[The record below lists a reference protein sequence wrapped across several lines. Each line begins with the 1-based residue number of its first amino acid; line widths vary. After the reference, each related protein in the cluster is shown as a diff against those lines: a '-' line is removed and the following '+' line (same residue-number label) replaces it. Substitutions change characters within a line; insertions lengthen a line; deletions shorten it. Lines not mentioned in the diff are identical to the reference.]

1 MTIIFNV
8 YTINRVRIT
17 FDPAKDA
24 ANVAK
29 HELSLAVAAELDW
42 DAAVVWEDCRR
53 DYGEVR
59 YVALA
64 PHGRRLL
71 FVAYTRRGGLR
82 RIISLRKANLREIDR
97 YEAET
102 DSTDD

>member
-1 MTIIFNV
+1 
-8 YTINRVRIT
+8 VRIT

-29 HELSLAVAAELDW
+29 HGLSLAVAADLDW
-42 DAAVVWEDCRR
+42 GAAVVWEDCRR

-59 YVALA
+59 YVALV
-64 PHGRRLL
+64 PHGRRLV
-71 FVAYTRRGGLR
+71 FVAYARRGGQM

-97 YEAET
+97 YETET
-102 DSTDD
+102 DPTDD

>member
-1 MTIIFNV
+1 
-8 YTINRVRIT
+8 VRIT
-17 FDPAKDA
+17 FDPAKDV

-29 HELSLAVAAELDW
+29 HGLSLAVAADLDW

-53 DYGEVR
+53 DYGETR
-59 YVALA
+59 YVALV
-64 PHGRRLL
+64 PRGRRLV
-71 FVAYTRRGGLR
+71 FVAYAQRDGQM

-97 YEAET
+97 YETET